1 MKRNF
6 SLKNWLMLILFITI
20 YTYFFY
26 NLGNTLI
33 RTNSE
38 GNKIFSLIP
47 LITEGIIGPIRSF
60 LLLLYYGKIIDCLRF
75 LWFELFRLSNPFSVI
90 IFIYYIYNVIKRNIS

>member
-1 MKRNF
+1 MIKKF
-6 SLKNWLMLILFITI
+6 SLKNCTLLIIFIVI

-26 NLGNTLI
+26 KLGNTLF

-38 GNKIFSLIP
+38 GIKVFSIIP

-60 LLLLYYGKIIDCLRF
+60 FLLLFHGNFFDCLNY
-75 LWFELFRLSNPFSVI
+75 LWLELFRLSNPFSVI
-90 IFIYYIYNVIKRNIS
+90 IFIYYIHKIIKRNLL